1 MDIRMEKVRMLVAI
15 TERGNGNTITRKM
28 ENMGVGCLMRCYGQ
42 GTASSEMMDIL
53 GLGSSEK
60 DIVIA
65 MGKESAVED
74 VILEYSDTLR
84 SAGRGGGIMM
94 LLSPT
99 AVGNLTA
106 TILSMCT
113 ASTPESR
120 EVKPMKNEH
129 QHSLILITVNQGYT
143 DQVMQ
148 TAKKAGA
155 MGGTILRA
163 RLASADKLEQYGDIA
178 AQQEKEVI
186 AILAPVGTAAKIMEE
201 VNKEHGF
208 HTEAC
213 GMITALPVDKA
224 YKI

>member
-1 MDIRMEKVRMLVAI
+1 MPDSNRIMMLFTIVGRGKGKKYMDTLTAKGISFHMQMTAH
-15 TERGNGNTITRKM
+15 
-28 ENMGVGCLMRCYGQ
+28 
-42 GTASSEMMDIL
+42 GTAPSEMMDIF
-53 GLGSSEK
+53 GLGNTDKDVVISYATEKACNTYVEELTRNVGASSGYGGL
-60 DIVIA
+60 
-65 MGKESAVED
+65 MMCFQLSAINRLTAE
-74 VILEYSDTLR
+74 IIHRSTSD
-84 SAGRGGGIMM
+84 SEERGGTKKMAN
-94 LLSPT
+94 T
-99 AVGNLTA
+99 H
-106 TILSMCT
+106 
-113 ASTPESR
+113 
-120 EVKPMKNEH
+120 K
-129 QHSLILITVNQGYT
+129 QQLILVTVNQGFT
-143 DQVMQ
+143 GQVMQ

>member
-1 MDIRMEKVRMLVAI
+1 MPDSNRIMMLFTIVGRGKSKKYMDKLTAKGISFHMQMTAH
-15 TERGNGNTITRKM
+15 
-28 ENMGVGCLMRCYGQ
+28 
-42 GTASSEMMDIL
+42 GTAPSEMMDIF
-53 GLGSSEK
+53 GLGNTDKDVVISYATEKACNTYVEELTGNVGASSGYGGL
-60 DIVIA
+60 
-65 MGKESAVED
+65 MMCFQLSAINRLTAE
-74 VILEYSDTLR
+74 IIHR
-84 SAGRGGGIMM
+84 STPDGEERGGTKKMAN
-94 LLSPT
+94 T
-99 AVGNLTA
+99 H
-106 TILSMCT
+106 
-113 ASTPESR
+113 
-120 EVKPMKNEH
+120 K
-129 QHSLILITVNQGYT
+129 QQLILVTVNQGFT
-143 DQVMQ
+143 GQVMQ

>member
-1 MDIRMEKVRMLVAI
+1 MRVEKVRMLVAI
-15 TERGNGNTITRKM
+15 TERGNGKMLTRKM
-28 ENMGVGCLMRCYGQ
+28 DTMGVGCIMRCYGQ

-74 VILEYSDTLR
+74 VVREYSDTLR
-84 SAGRGGGIMM
+84 SAGRGGIMM

-106 TILSMCT
+106 TILSMRN
-113 ASTPESR
+113 ASTTESR
-120 EVKPMKNEH
+120 EVTPMKNEH

-148 TAKKAGA
+148 TARKAGA
-155 MGGTILRA
+155 TGGTVVRA
-163 RLASADKLEQYGDIA
+163 RLAGSDPETVFQGMDLQPEREIL
-178 AQQEKEVI
+178 
-186 AILAPVGTAAKIMEE
+186 AILAPDSIRDQVMED
-201 VNKEHGF
+201 VNREFGLRS
-208 HTEAC
+208 EAGGILC
-213 GMITALPVDKA
+213 SLPVDKA
-224 YKI
+224 FMI